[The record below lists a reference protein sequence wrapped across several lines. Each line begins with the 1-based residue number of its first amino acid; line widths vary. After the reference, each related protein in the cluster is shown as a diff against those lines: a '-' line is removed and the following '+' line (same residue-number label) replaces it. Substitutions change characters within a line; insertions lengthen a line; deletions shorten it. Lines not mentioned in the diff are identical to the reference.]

1 MPSRPSPVR
10 PRFEPVHGPA
20 GAPPGGARPPAG
32 APGRPASRTAA
43 RPRRRPRRWVRA
55 TARIVLITGLFAG
68 VLWGGAVGVAAWLER
83 MDAEPRVVRC
93 AAALDG
99 TDWYLEPGQADVAAL
114 LAGQALARGLPA
126 RALTIALATGLQESK
141 LANIEHGDR
150 DSLGIFQQ
158 RPSQGWGTPEQVLDP
173 VYATNAFYDALVK
186 VDGYDRMAVTEAA
199 QAVQRSAFPDAYAQ
213 HEVRARAW
221 ASALYGYSEAT
232 VTCTLDQPDGPGD
245 PQAVVD
251 RAARDLGLAAVV
263 REDGAVVLDAT
274 PLGASP
280 EHAERLG
287 WGVAH
292 WAVAVAHPLALT
304 GVEHAGAAWDR
315 EDGWGHRPS
324 DAPALAPG
332 QVVLHLAD

>member
-1 MPSRPSPVR
+1 
-10 PRFEPVHGPA
+10 
-20 GAPPGGARPPAG
+20 
-32 APGRPASRTAA
+32 
-43 RPRRRPRRWVRA
+43 
-55 TARIVLITGLFAG
+55 
-68 VLWGGAVGVAAWLER
+68 
-83 MDAEPRVVRC
+83 
-93 AAALDG
+93 
-99 TDWYLEPGQADVAAL
+99 
-114 LAGQALARGLPA
+114 
-126 RALTIALATGLQESK
+126 
-141 LANIEHGDR
+141 
-150 DSLGIFQQ
+150 
-158 RPSQGWGTPEQVLDP
+158 
-173 VYATNAFYDALVK
+173 
-186 VDGYDRMAVTEAA
+186 
-199 QAVQRSAFPDAYAQ
+199 
-213 HEVRARAW
+213 
-221 ASALYGYSEAT
+221 
-232 VTCTLDQPDGPGD
+232 PGD